1 MIPAVALTRGRRAAV
16 AVAALVAL
24 TLAVNASWIA
34 RHLDWLRPLEA
45 GQPAPPFELPLIGA
59 TGTPTGEHLTLPAM
73 RGQVVVL
80 EFWAT
85 WCGPCRASLP
95 HLDRMARGW
104 GDRVAAV
111 AVNLDD
117 TAKARA
123 LFTTEG
129 WSLPLAGSDEELA
142 MRYQVELLP
151 HVVVIDQA
159 GVVRLVARG
168 GRALPKV
175 EAAVER
181 LLAAPP
187 APPPR

>member
-1 MIPAVALTRGRRAAV
+1 VTPAVLTRGRGAAV
-16 AVAALVAL
+16 AVSALVVL

-45 GQPAPPFELPLIGA
+45 GQPAPPFELPVIGA
-59 TGTPTGEHLTLPAM
+59 KGTPTGEHLTLPAL
-73 RGQVVVL
+73 RGKVIVL

-85 WCGPCRASLP
+85 WCGPCLASLP

-104 GDRVAAV
+104 GDGVAAV

-117 TAKARA
+117 PAKARTI
-123 LFTTEG
+123 FTAERWT
-129 WSLPLAGSDEELA
+129 LPLTGSDEELA
-142 MRYQVELLP
+142 MRYQVEMLP
-151 HVVVIDQA
+151 HLVVIDQA

-168 GRALPKV
+168 GRALPQV
-175 EAAVER
+175 QGAVER

-187 APPPR
+187 R